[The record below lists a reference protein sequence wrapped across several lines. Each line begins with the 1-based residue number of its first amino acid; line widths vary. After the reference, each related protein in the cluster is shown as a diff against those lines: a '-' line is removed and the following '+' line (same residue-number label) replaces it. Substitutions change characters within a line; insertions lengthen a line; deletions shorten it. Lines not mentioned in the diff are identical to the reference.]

1 MAILYPGTQKI
12 ITDSCGT
19 GRKTRSGKGGQ
30 GMFGEFKKFI
40 ARGNVLDLAV
50 AVVLGAA
57 FGSIVTS
64 VVEDL
69 LNPVLGLLGDRNFSD
84 LYLVV
89 KGTVP
94 AGTPYEQAKGMAV
107 VFGYG
112 AFLTAVLNFLI
123 ISFSIFVIVKLVGR
137 MLRKREETEKQAPTP
152 VPSGE
157 ELLLSEIRDLL
168 KQNRTDMGRA

>member
-1 MAILYPGTQKI
+1 M
-12 ITDSCGT
+12 
-19 GRKTRSGKGGQ
+19 
-30 GMFGEFKKFI
+30 GMVGEFRKFI

-50 AVVLGAA
+50 AVVMGAA
-57 FGSIVTS
+57 FGAIVTS

-69 LNPVLGLLGDRNFSD
+69 LNPVLGLLGDRNFSN
-84 LYLVV
+84 LYLVM

-94 AGTPYEQAKGMAV
+94 AGTPYEEAKGMAV

-123 ISFSIFVIVKLVGR
+123 VSLAIFVLVKLIGR
-137 MLRKREETEKQAPTP
+137 MLRKREEAEKQAPSP

-157 ELLLSEIRDLL
+157 ERLLAEIRDIL
-168 KQNRTDMGRA
+168 KQDRTGAGRV